1 MVKAVYKVLALSFMG
16 VMTLTTPA
24 CQNSDDKVISYQEEV
39 KLSDGSMIWVDIK
52 RHYSWSGWTPG
63 MGNSGAYLSGAVEIS
78 WDTGFPNVGRKSV
91 FFDTDI
97 YLIDKINDEWYVIGY
112 RYPYE
117 GKRKGIDATNCYDVG
132 SLFNQD
138 YMCLAV
144 INEHGEF
151 VKKSLT
157 DVEHIDFLKVN
168 LSQPFDLDDEFQYKN
183 YPRLTWNQKISFTQQ
198 RKKPIF
204 TSSYSFTQ
212 QEHPR

>member
-1 MVKAVYKVLALSFMG
+1 MMAKKLIYPIAL
-16 VMTLTTPA
+16 VMTMALLTGCHLNKTIEY
-24 CQNSDDKVISYQEEV
+24 DEEV
-39 KLSDGSMIWVDIK
+39 KLSDGSMTWVHIR
-52 RHYSWSGWTPG
+52 RHY
-63 MGNSGAYLSGAVEIS
+63 AYASAIAQGEGYIPKEVEIS

-91 FFDTDI
+91 FFDKDV
-97 YLIDKINDEWYVIGY
+97 YLIDKVNNEWYVIGY

-117 GKRKGIDATNCYDVG
+117 GTRKGIDATNCYDVG

-144 INEHGEF
+144 INERGEF

-183 YPRLTWNQKISFTQQ
+183 YPRLTWNQKISFIQQ